1 MRLSEI
7 PRTTSFRLSV
17 LFLALFGCAS
27 LALFGF
33 IYWQTSSYLTSSVDE
48 RLARDAHGY
57 LSNPA
62 DAAARLRKHVE
73 LDPQNIHPF
82 GLFTRD
88 GRPIAGNLTTLPR
101 RALPLNH
108 PFEFRWEQDGR
119 MAPYRALALRLPPN
133 ELLVLSESIYET
145 DELRELLR
153 NAVAWSGVFLLLVGL
168 AGAGITGLGAVRRI
182 NAVTG
187 AIERIVTGDLSGRL
201 PMNRGAGDL
210 DRLSLLVN
218 RMLDDIERLMGE
230 VKGVT
235 DDIAHDLRT
244 PLTRLL
250 AGLERARRRSEAT
263 PEIAAAEYERAVEE
277 AIRETRSLLG
287 TFSALLRIAEVEDS
301 ARRAGFTR
309 VDLGTVAADVAE
321 FQAPV
326 AEEKGVALE
335 FLRPMPPADHPL
347 ALSGDPSLLF
357 EAIGN
362 LVENAIKFTP
372 AGGRIGIRA
381 FAAQGRIGV
390 CVSDTGP
397 GIPEAEREA
406 VLRRF
411 HRLEKSRHT
420 PGSGLGLSLVAAV
433 ARLHGF
439 DLRIESANPGCLV
452 TLSAQAP
459 PTAASAGRTDP
470 ASGGGVVSVS

>member
-1 MRLSEI
+1 M
-7 PRTTSFRLSV
+7 
-17 LFLALFGCAS
+17 LFLALFGGAS

-33 IYWQTSSYLTSSVDE
+33 IYWQTSRYLTSSVDE
-48 RLARDAHGY
+48 RLARDARGY
-57 LSNPA
+57 RESPGETA
-62 DAAARLRKHVE
+62 DRLRKHVA

-82 GLFTRD
+82 GLFSPA
-88 GRPIAGNLTTLPR
+88 GRFIAGNLARVPG
-101 RALPLNH
+101 RAVPIGR
-108 PFEFRWEQDGR
+108 PFEFHLREGGR
-119 MAPYRALALRLPPN
+119 RRPYRALALRLPRDR
-133 ELLVLSESIYET
+133 LLVLSESIYET
-145 DELRELLR
+145 NELRALLR
-153 NAVAWSGVFLLLVGL
+153 SAMAWGGLFLLLVGL

-187 AIERIVTGDLSGRL
+187 AIERIVTGDLAGRL

-218 RMLDDIERLMGE
+218 RMLDEIERLMGE

-250 AGLERARRRSEAT
+250 AGLERARRRSEAA
-263 PEIAAAEYERAVEE
+263 PESAAAQYEAAVEE
-277 AIRETRSLLG
+277 AIRETRNLLG
-287 TFSALLRIAEVEDS
+287 TFGALLRIAEIEDG
-301 ARRAGFTR
+301 ARRAGFTQL
-309 VDLGTVAADVAE
+309 DLAAIAADVAE

-326 AEEKGVALE
+326 AEEKGVSLE
-335 FLRPMPPADHPL
+335 FERAAPESAL

-357 EAIGN
+357 EALGN
-362 LVENAIKFTP
+362 LAENAVKFTP
-372 AGGRIGIRA
+372 SAGRILIRA
-381 FAAQGRIGV
+381 FAANGRIGV
-390 CVSDTGP
+390 SVSDTGP

-433 ARLHGF
+433 SRLHGL
-439 DLRIESANPGCLV
+439 DLRIESAHPGCRVVLETV
-452 TLSAQAP
+452 PLPAAPTVRGNVHPGVAP
-459 PTAASAGRTDP
+459 PAGAS
-470 ASGGGVVSVS
+470 

>member
-33 IYWQTSSYLTSSVDE
+33 IYWQTSRYLTSSVDE
-48 RLARDAHGY
+48 RLQRDAQGY
-57 LSNPA
+57 LSNPGET
-62 DAAARLRKHVE
+62 AARLRKHVE
-73 LDPQNIHPF
+73 LDPHDIHPF
-82 GLFTRD
+82 GLFARD
-88 GRPIAGNLTTLPR
+88 GRYIAGNLTRLPR
-101 RALPLNH
+101 ASPPLDR
-108 PFEFRWEQDGR
+108 PFEVRLQAGGR
-119 MAPYRALALRLPPN
+119 LRPYRAFALRMPPD

-145 DELRELLR
+145 NELRELLR
-153 NAVAWSGVFLLLVGL
+153 NAMAWGGVFLLVVGL

-187 AIERIVTGDLSGRL
+187 AIERIVTGGLSGRL
-201 PMNRGAGDL
+201 PMNRRAGDL

-250 AGLERARRRSEAT
+250 AGLERARRRSEAF
-263 PEIAAAEYERAVEE
+263 PDSAATEYARAVEE
-277 AIRETRSLLG
+277 AIRETRDVLG
-287 TFSALLRIAEVEDS
+287 TFNALLRIAEVEDS
-301 ARRAGFTR
+301 ARRAGFVR
-309 VDLGTVAADVAE
+309 VDLGTIAADVAE

-335 FLRPMPPADHPL
+335 FERAAPPLEAPL
-347 ALSGDPSLLF
+347 VLLGDPSLLF

-372 AGGRIGIRA
+372 AGGRIVVRA
-381 FAAQGRIGV
+381 FAAKDRIGAS
-390 CVSDTGP
+390 VSDTGP
-397 GIPEAEREA
+397 GIPEPEREA

-433 ARLHGF
+433 ARLHGL
-439 DLRIESANPGCLV
+439 DLEIDSANPGCRV
-452 TLSAQAP
+452 TLAGAGTP
-459 PTAASAGRTDP
+459 AAAEP
-470 ASGGGVVSVS
+470 GGGLLHPDLRILGE

>member
-17 LFLALFGCAS
+17 LFLALFGGAS
-27 LALFGF
+27 LALFAF
-33 IYWQTSSYLTSSVDE
+33 IYWQTSGYLTSSVDE
-48 RLARDAHGY
+48 RLERDAQGY
-57 LSNPA
+57 LSNPGETE
-62 DAAARLRKHVE
+62 ARLRKHVE

-82 GLFTRD
+82 GLFAPD
-88 GRPIAGNLTTLPR
+88 GRHIAGNLTTLPR
-101 RALPLNH
+101 LSPPLGR
-108 PFEFRWEQDGR
+108 PFEFRLQDDGQPR
-119 MAPYRALALRLPPN
+119 PYRAFALRMPPD

-153 NAVAWSGVFLLLVGL
+153 NAMAWGGVFLLVVGL
-168 AGAGITGLGAVRRI
+168 AGAVITGLGAVRRI

-187 AIERIVTGDLSGRL
+187 AIERVVTGDLSGRL

-250 AGLERARRRSEAT
+250 AGLERARRRSEASS
-263 PEIAAAEYERAVEE
+263 EAAAAEYGRAVEE
-277 AIRETRSLLG
+277 AIRETRDVLG
-287 TFSALLRIAEVEDS
+287 TFNALLRIAEVEDS
-301 ARRAGFTR
+301 ARRAGFAR
-309 VDLGTVAADVAE
+309 VDLGIIAADVAE

-326 AEEKGVALE
+326 AEEKGVTLE
-335 FLRPMPPADHPL
+335 LERPLPPLDAPL
-347 ALSGDPSLLF
+347 TLLGDPSLLF

-372 AGGRIGIRA
+372 SGGRIVVRA
-381 FAAQGRIGV
+381 FAAKGRFGV
-390 CVSDTGP
+390 EVSDTGP
-397 GIPEAEREA
+397 GIPEPERDA

-433 ARLHGF
+433 ARLHGL
-439 DLRIESANPGCLV
+439 DLGIEGANPGCRV
-452 TLSAQAP
+452 TLSAGA
-459 PTAASAGRTDP
+459 PTAASHDTFP
-470 ASGGGVVSVS
+470 

>member
-1 MRLSEI
+1 M
-7 PRTTSFRLSV
+7 

-33 IYWQTSSYLTSSVDE
+33 IYWQTSRYLTSSVDE
-48 RLARDAHGY
+48 RLARDARGY
-57 LSNPA
+57 RENPGETP
-62 DAAARLRKHVE
+62 DRLRKHVS
-73 LDPQNIHPF
+73 LDPQNILPF
-82 GLFTRD
+82 GLFASN
-88 GRPIAGNLTTLPR
+88 GRFIAGNLTRVPR
-101 RALPLNH
+101 RAVPLGR
-108 PFEFRWEQDGR
+108 PFEFHSQVGGR
-119 MAPYRALALRLPPN
+119 SLPYRALALRLPGDR
-133 ELLVLSESIYET
+133 LLILSESIYET
-145 DELRELLR
+145 SQLRGLLR
-153 NAVAWSGVFLLLVGL
+153 GAMAWGAVFLLLVGL
-168 AGAGITGLGAVRRI
+168 AGAAITGLGAVRRI

-201 PMNRGAGDL
+201 PMNRDAGDL

-250 AGLERARRRSEAT
+250 AGLERARRGAEAS
-263 PEIAAAEYERAVEE
+263 PAAAAAQYEAAVEE
-277 AIRETRSLLG
+277 AIRETRGLLG
-287 TFSALLRIAEVEDS
+287 TFGALLRIAEVEDG
-301 ARRAGFTR
+301 ARRAGFTQL
-309 VDLGTVAADVAE
+309 DLGAIAADVAE

-335 FLRPMPPADHPL
+335 FERAAPELTL

-357 EAIGN
+357 EALGN
-362 LVENAIKFTP
+362 VVENALKFTP
-372 AGGRIGIRA
+372 AGGRILIRA
-381 FAAQGRIGV
+381 FGGNGRIGV
-390 CVSDTGP
+390 SVTDSGP
-397 GIPEAEREA
+397 GIPAAEREA

-433 ARLHGF
+433 SRLHGL
-439 DLRIESANPGCLV
+439 DLRIESAHPGCHVVLEG
-452 TLSAQAP
+452 AGGAI
-459 PTAASAGRTDP
+459 ASAGATSCDN
-470 ASGGGVVSVS
+470 AKAVG

>member
-1 MRLSEI
+1 VRLSEI

-27 LALFGF
+27 LVLFGF
-33 IYWQTSSYLTSSVDE
+33 IYWQTSHYLTSSVDE
-48 RLARDAHGY
+48 RLERDAQGY
-57 LSNPA
+57 RSNPT
-62 DAAARLRKHVE
+62 DTAARLRKHVE

-88 GRPIAGNLTTLPR
+88 GRYIAGNLTMLPR
-101 RALPLNH
+101 RSLPLDR
-108 PFEFRWEQDGR
+108 PFDFRREDEGR
-119 MAPYRALALRLPPN
+119 RRPYRALALRLPPD

-153 NAVAWSGVFLLLVGL
+153 NAMAWGGVFLLVVGL

-250 AGLERARRRSEAT
+250 AGLERARRRSEVS
-263 PEIAAAEYERAVEE
+263 PEAAAAEYERAVEE
-277 AIRETRSLLG
+277 AIRETRNLLG
-287 TFSALLRIAEVEDS
+287 TFGALLRIAEVEDS

-309 VDLGTVAADVAE
+309 VDLGTIAADVVE

-335 FLRPMPPADHPL
+335 FERPALPVEGL

-372 AGGRIGIRA
+372 TGGRIVVRA
-381 FAAQGRIGV
+381 FAVKGRVGV
-390 CVSDTGP
+390 SVSDTGP

-433 ARLHGF
+433 ARLHDL
-439 DLRIESANPGCLV
+439 DLRIESANPGCRV
-452 TLSAQAP
+452 TLSAAATP
-459 PTAASAGRTDP
+459 IPTATARPGA
-470 ASGGGVVSVS
+470 ASGGAAVSVS

>member
-1 MRLSEI
+1 MRLTEI

-27 LALFGF
+27 LVLFGF
-33 IYWQTSSYLTSSVDE
+33 IYWQTSHYLTSSVDE
-48 RLARDAHGY
+48 RLERDAQGY
-57 LSNPA
+57 RSSPA
-62 DAAARLRKHVE
+62 DAVARLRKHAA
-73 LDPQNIHPF
+73 LDPQDIHPF

-88 GRPIAGNLTTLPR
+88 GRYVAGNLTTLPR
-101 RALPLNH
+101 RFVSLDR
-108 PFEFRWEQDGR
+108 PFEFWREEGGLRQ
-119 MAPYRALALRLPPN
+119 PYRAIALRLPPDG
-133 ELLVLSESIYET
+133 LLVLSESIYET

-153 NAVAWSGVFLLLVGL
+153 NAMAWGGVLLLVVGL
-168 AGAGITGLGAVRRI
+168 VGAGITGLGAVRRI

-201 PMNRGAGDL
+201 PMNRRAGDL
-210 DRLSLLVN
+210 DRLGLLVN
-218 RMLDDIERLMGE
+218 RMLDEIERLMGE

-250 AGLERARRRSEAT
+250 AGLERARRRSELSL
-263 PEIAAAEYERAVEE
+263 EGGAAEYERAVEE
-277 AIRETRSLLG
+277 AIRETRDLLG

-309 VDLGTVAADVAE
+309 VDLGTVAADVVE

-335 FLRPMPPADHPL
+335 YERPALSADGPV

-357 EAIGN
+357 EAVGN

-372 AGGRIGIRA
+372 AGGRIVVRA
-381 FAAQGRIGV
+381 FAVKGRVGV
-390 CVSDTGP
+390 SVSDTGP

-433 ARLHGF
+433 ARLHGLN
-439 DLRIESANPGCLV
+439 LRIESADPGCLV
-452 TLSAQAP
+452 TLSVAATP
-459 PTAASAGRTDP
+459 VPTVTARPDAASG
-470 ASGGGVVSVS
+470 SGAVSVS

>member
-1 MRLSEI
+1 VRLSEI

-17 LFLALFGCAS
+17 LFLALFGGAS

-33 IYWQTSSYLTSSVDE
+33 IYWQTSRYLTSSVDE
-48 RLARDAHGY
+48 RLARDARGY
-57 LSNPA
+57 LSNPG
-62 DAAARLRKHVE
+62 DTAARLRKHVE
-73 LDPQNIHPF
+73 LDPQDIHPF
-82 GLFTRD
+82 GLFTRG
-88 GRPIAGNLTTLPR
+88 GRHIAGNLTALPR
-101 RALPLNH
+101 LPLPLGR
-108 PFEFRWEQDGR
+108 PFEFRRAQDGR
-119 MAPYRALALRLPPN
+119 MRPYRALALRLPPD

-153 NAVAWSGVFLLLVGL
+153 NTMAWGGVFLLVVGL

-187 AIERIVTGDLSGRL
+187 AIERIVTGDLAGRL
-201 PMNRGAGDL
+201 PMDRGAGDL

-250 AGLERARRRSEAT
+250 AGLERARRRSEAS
-263 PEIAAAEYERAVEE
+263 PAGAAAEYERAVEE
-277 AIRETRSLLG
+277 AIRETRGLLG
-287 TFSALLRIAEVEDS
+287 TFSALLRIAELEDS

-309 VDLGTVAADVAE
+309 VDLATIAADVAE

-335 FLRPMPPADHPL
+335 FERPQPPAEGTL

-362 LVENAIKFTP
+362 LVENAVKFTP
-372 AGGRIGIRA
+372 AGGRIRICA
-381 FAAQGRIGV
+381 FAVKGRIGV
-390 CVSDTGP
+390 SVSDTGP
-397 GIPEAEREA
+397 GIPAAEREA

-433 ARLHGF
+433 ARLHGL
-439 DLRIESANPGCLV
+439 DLGIESAHPGCRV
-452 TLSAQAP
+452 TLSAAAAPGP
-459 PTAASAGRTDP
+459 PTAARQDG

>member
-1 MRLSEI
+1 VRLTEI
-7 PRTTSFRLSV
+7 PRTTSFRISV

-33 IYWQTSSYLTSSVDE
+33 IYWQTSRYLTSSVDE
-48 RLARDAHGY
+48 RLQRDAQGY
-57 LSNPA
+57 LANP
-62 DAAARLRKHVE
+62 DETAARLRKHVE

-88 GRPIAGNLTTLPR
+88 GRYIAGNLTILPR
-101 RALPLNH
+101 FSPPLGR
-108 PFEFRWEQDGR
+108 PFEYRQRTGGSLR
-119 MAPYRALALRLPPN
+119 PYRAFALRMAPN

-153 NAVAWSGVFLLLVGL
+153 NAMAWGGVFLLVVGL
-168 AGAGITGLGAVRRI
+168 AGAVITGLGAVRRI

-201 PMNRGAGDL
+201 PMNRRAGDL

-250 AGLERARRRSEAT
+250 ASLERARRRSEAT
-263 PEIAAAEYERAVEE
+263 PAPAAAEYERAVEE
-277 AIRETRSLLG
+277 AIRETRDVLG
-287 TFSALLRIAEVEDS
+287 TFNALLRIAEVEAS
-301 ARRAGFTR
+301 ARRAGFAR
-309 VDLGTVAADVAE
+309 VDLGTIAADVAE

-335 FLRPMPPADHPL
+335 FERPRPALQAPL
-347 ALSGDPSLLF
+347 ALFGDPSLLF

-362 LVENAIKFTP
+362 LVDNAIKFTP
-372 AGGRIGIRA
+372 AGGRIVVRA
-381 FAAQGRIGV
+381 FAAKGRSGV
-390 CVSDTGP
+390 SVSDTGP
-397 GIPEAEREA
+397 GIPEPEREA

-433 ARLHGF
+433 ARLHGL
-439 DLRIESANPGCLV
+439 DLSMESANPGCRV
-452 TLSAQAP
+452 TLS
-459 PTAASAGRTDP
+459 GRTSSP
-470 ASGGGVVSVS
+470 

>member
-27 LALFGF
+27 LALFAF
-33 IYWQTSSYLTSSVDE
+33 IYWQTSGYLTSSVDE
-48 RLARDAHGY
+48 RLQRDARAY
-57 LSNPA
+57 LANSA
-62 DAAARLRKHVE
+62 ETAARLRKHVE
-73 LDPQNIHPF
+73 LDPQNVHPF
-82 GLFTRD
+82 GLFTLD
-88 GRPIAGNLTTLPR
+88 GRYVAGNLTSLPR
-101 RALPLNH
+101 LSPPLGR
-108 PFEFRWEQDGR
+108 PFEFRQLAGGELR
-119 MAPYRALALRLPPN
+119 PYRAFALRIAPDR
-133 ELLVLSESIYET
+133 LLVLSESVYET

-153 NAVAWSGVFLLLVGL
+153 NAMAWGGVFLLAVGL
-168 AGAGITGLGAVRRI
+168 AGAVITGLGAVRRI

-201 PMNRGAGDL
+201 PLNRGAGDL

-250 AGLERARRRSEAT
+250 AGLERARRRSQAT
-263 PEIAAAEYERAVEE
+263 ATVAAAEYEGALQE
-277 AIRETRSLLG
+277 AIRETRDVLG
-287 TFSALLRIAEVEDS
+287 TFNALLRIAEIEDS
-301 ARRAGFTR
+301 ARRAGFAWA
-309 VDLGTVAADVAE
+309 DLGTITADVVE

-326 AEEKGVALE
+326 AEEKGVALQLE
-335 FLRPMPPADHPL
+335 RPLPPL
-347 ALSGDPSLLF
+347 ALLGDPSLLF

-362 LVENAIKFTP
+362 LLENAIKFTP
-372 AGGRIGIRA
+372 AGGRIAVRA
-381 FAAQGRIGV
+381 FAAKGRIGV
-390 CVSDTGP
+390 SVSDTGP
-397 GIPEAEREA
+397 GIPESERDA

-433 ARLHGF
+433 ARLHGL
-439 DLRIESANPGCLV
+439 DLSIESANPGCRV
-452 TLSAQAP
+452 TLSA
-459 PTAASAGRTDP
+459 ASAPRVDP
-470 ASGGGVVSVS
+470 ACEHRVSSASP

>member
-1 MRLSEI
+1 VRLSEI

-33 IYWQTSSYLTSSVDE
+33 IYWQTSGYLTSSVDE
-48 RLARDAHGY
+48 RLERDAQGY
-57 LSNPA
+57 LSNPG
-62 DAAARLRKHVE
+62 DTLARLHKHVE
-73 LDPQNIHPF
+73 LDPQNVHPF

-88 GRPIAGNLTTLPR
+88 GRFIAGNLTTLPR
-101 RALPLNH
+101 LSPPLGR
-108 PFEFRWEQDGR
+108 PFEFRLQADGESR
-119 MAPYRALALRLPPN
+119 PYRAFALRMPPD

-153 NAVAWSGVFLLLVGL
+153 NAMAWGGVFLLVVGL

-250 AGLERARRRSEAT
+250 GGLERARRRSET
-263 PEIAAAEYERAVEE
+263 SPVAAAVEYERAVEE
-277 AIRETRSLLG
+277 AIRETRDVLG
-287 TFSALLRIAEVEDS
+287 TFNALLRIAEVEDS
-301 ARRAGFTR
+301 ARRAGFAR
-309 VDLGTVAADVAE
+309 VDLGTIAADVAE
-321 FQAPV
+321 FHAPV
-326 AEEKGVALE
+326 AEEKGVGLE
-335 FLRPMPPADHPL
+335 FERPPAADAPL
-347 ALSGDPSLLF
+347 VLLGDPSLLF
-357 EAIGN
+357 EAVGN

-372 AGGRIGIRA
+372 AGGRIVVRA
-381 FAAQGRIGV
+381 FAAKGRIGV
-390 CVSDTGP
+390 SVSDTGP
-397 GIPEAEREA
+397 GIPEAERDA

-420 PGSGLGLSLVAAV
+420 AGSGLGLSLVAAV
-433 ARLHGF
+433 ARLHGL
-439 DLRIESANPGCLV
+439 DLRIESANPGCRV
-452 TLSAQAP
+452 ILS
-459 PTAASAGRTDP
+459 GIL
-470 ASGGGVVSVS
+470 GG

>member
-27 LALFGF
+27 LALFAF
-33 IYWQTSSYLTSSVDE
+33 IYWQTSGYLTSSVDE
-48 RLARDAHGY
+48 RLERDAQGY
-57 LSNPA
+57 LSNPGETV
-62 DAAARLRKHVE
+62 ARLRKHVE
-73 LDPQNIHPF
+73 LDPQNVHPF
-82 GLFTRD
+82 GLFAPD
-88 GRPIAGNLTTLPR
+88 GRHIAGNLTTLPR
-101 RALPLNH
+101 LSPPLGR
-108 PFEFRWEQDGR
+108 PFEFRLEDGGR
-119 MAPYRALALRLPPN
+119 LLPYRAFALRMPPD

-145 DELRELLR
+145 EELRELLR
-153 NAVAWSGVFLLLVGL
+153 NAMAWGGVFLLVVGL

-187 AIERIVTGDLSGRL
+187 AIERVVTGDLSGRL

-230 VKGVT
+230 VKGVA

-250 AGLERARRRSEAT
+250 AGLERARRRSEAS
-263 PEIAAAEYERAVEE
+263 PAAAAAEYERAVEE
-277 AIRETRSLLG
+277 AIRETRDVLG
-287 TFSALLRIAEVEDS
+287 TFNALLRIAEVEDS
-301 ARRAGFTR
+301 ARRAGFAR
-309 VDLGTVAADVAE
+309 VDLGIIAADVAE

-335 FLRPMPPADHPL
+335 FERPQPPLEAPL
-347 ALSGDPSLLF
+347 TLLGDPSLLF

-372 AGGRIGIRA
+372 SGGRIVVRA
-381 FAAQGRIGV
+381 FAAKGRIAV
-390 CVSDTGP
+390 WVSDTGP
-397 GIPEAEREA
+397 GIPEHERDA

-433 ARLHGF
+433 ARLHGL
-439 DLRIESANPGCLV
+439 DLKIEGANPGCRV
-452 TLSAQAP
+452 ILSAGA
-459 PTAASAGRTDP
+459 PTAA
-470 ASGGGVVSVS
+470 AS